1 MCVPAQTHKSSSRT
15 MNPSTHLFS
24 PPYTMTAPGV
34 AVPSGNKFVAET
46 VPHVQLSV
54 HNCLEALG
62 ISLLSEWDVL
72 CFLYRRRVSLMST
85 QQIARL
91 IGYESVV
98 VRSALDRLRREKLVK
113 RSRAVRGGVFTEFW
127 LRQMQAADAALRNSS
142 VCRKVASGD
151 CY

>member
-1 MCVPAQTHKSSSRT
+1 
-15 MNPSTHLFS
+15 
-24 PPYTMTAPGV
+24 
-34 AVPSGNKFVAET
+34 
-46 VPHVQLSV
+46 
-54 HNCLEALG
+54 
-62 ISLLSEWDVL
+62 
-72 CFLYRRRVSLMST
+72 MST